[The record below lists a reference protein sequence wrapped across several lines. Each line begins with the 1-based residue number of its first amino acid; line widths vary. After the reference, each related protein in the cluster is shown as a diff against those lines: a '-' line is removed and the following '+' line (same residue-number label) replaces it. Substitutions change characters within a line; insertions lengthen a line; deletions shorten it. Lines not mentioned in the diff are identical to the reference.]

1 MKQKQLWMI
10 VGVVLL
16 AIGFA
21 SAQRYTTIDVPGAGN
36 GAGQGTFL
44 QNVTDSGLI
53 FGYYVDSNSVAHG
66 FLRSQ
71 QGRYTTFD
79 APGAGTGAGQGTF
92 PDGLNIEGALIGMSF
107 DANDAVHGFLRTP
120 W

>member
-10 VGVVLL
+10 VSVVLS

-21 SAQRYTTIDVPGAGN
+21 SAQHYTAIDAPGAGT

-44 QNVTDSGLI
+44 QNVTDSDLT

-66 FLRSQ
+66 FLRSRE
-71 QGRYTTFD
+71 GNYTTFD
-79 APGAGTGAGQGTF
+79 VPGAGAGA
-92 PDGLNIEGALIGMSF
+92 N
-107 DANDAVHGFLRTP
+107 NAVHGFLRTP